1 MTEVP
6 YVQVRVADLGGEAA
20 VANFDSRNRYELG
33 IDFSRTP
40 DEIVDALTDL
50 FQEAVTTGRWCRRGT
65 GAHELA
71 DTTTEEVAPRPRDD
85 PN

>member
-6 YVQVRVADLGGEAA
+6 YVQVRVAHLDGEAA
-20 VANFDSRNRYELG
+20 VANYDSCHRYELG

-40 DEIVDALTDL
+40 DEIVDALTGL
-50 FQEAVTTGRWCRRGT
+50 FQEAVDSGRWNRRGP

-71 DTTTEEVAPRPRDD
+71 DTTTEEAAPHPRDD
-85 PN
+85 LP